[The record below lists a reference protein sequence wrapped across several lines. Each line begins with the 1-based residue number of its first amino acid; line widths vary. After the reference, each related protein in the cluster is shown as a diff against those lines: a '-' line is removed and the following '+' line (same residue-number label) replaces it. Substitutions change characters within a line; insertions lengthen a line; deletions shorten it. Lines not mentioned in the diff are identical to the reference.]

1 MKLFTLREGIITCKN
16 PSTCSHRPQI
26 TTFHDK
32 IVSTLNEAM
41 ITHISSA
48 SNKNKRKKPP
58 TIPGWN
64 AEMDY
69 AREES
74 LYWHNIRFWIE
85 CDRPDSGIIFDIM
98 KKCSRSGYHNM
109 LRSMKKQRDDK
120 IRVAISKETLQSS
133 KDTYWSQVN
142 SIRKN
147 NFNTTS
153 VIDGHTGDM
162 NIANHF

>member
-1 MKLFTLREGIITCKN
+1 
-16 PSTCSHRPQI
+16 
-26 TTFHDK
+26 
-32 IVSTLNEAM
+32 
-41 ITHISSA
+41 
-48 SNKNKRKKPP
+48 
-58 TIPGWN
+58 
-64 AEMDY
+64 MDY

-98 KKCSRSGYHNM
+98 KKCSRSVYHNL

-147 NFNTTS
+147 TFNTTS

-162 NIANHF
+162 NIANHFQNKFSHLYNSVPTATMKLNSLSECISSKITLTELCSI